1 MALRQREVFAKRIPL
16 YRKDPCLFFKEVTGF
31 KPDPW
36 QKEAATAIAQHRK
49 VSIRSG
55 QGVGK
60 TAFEANLVLWFL
72 SCFPYPRVVCTAP
85 TRQQLNDV
93 LWAEIAKWQ
102 ERSPVLQAMLVW
114 TKTRVYMRGH
124 EKRWFAVARTAT
136 KPENMQGFHEDNML
150 FVVDEASGV
159 ADPIM
164 EAIQGTLS
172 GDNNRLLM
180 CGNPTQNTGT
190 FHDSHTVDAQSYYC
204 MKVSSRDSPRTN
216 KQNIADLERKFGK
229 NSNVVRVRVDGEFP
243 ENEDDV
249 FIPMALATKAVNT
262 EPLEHCSPAR
272 ISIGCDVAR
281 FGNDDTAIAQNIDGD
296 IQKLVTRHGQSLS
309 VAGVKDILDN
319 ACAMLSAVS
328 HIPQTRLFGRSPAGE
343 NATGESDLEN
353 YKEFVGGIQSGD
365 LRDNTRTLVELVLRG
380 MTWSGE
386 IKEVPEYTVT
396 YKSAWSPSDDE
407 KATQDQAVAAAQL
420 ARAQTA
426 STYVTNGI
434 LEATEVRRAL
444 VQDEQF
450 DPENI
455 LTETDLNQE
464 QDWGLTDARGQI
476 PTSGDF
482 SRQENPIVTD
492 EGDFGYVAGFV
503 LNDGRILCGRRS
515 DGQGW
520 CGPGGHIEPGETPSV
535 AFRREAKEEFNID
548 VGNITYLGNCKG
560 KPDEALPVQIY
571 LVNGFDGV
579 PRCDQKE
586 MFTATWMPPEQIL
599 KQDVPG
605 GLVFEP
611 FLRSVKEYLDQ
622 LGITL
627 DDFDESKHNR
637 DEDGKFSNSG
647 GSISSKDA
655 SSKENSSKDL
665 NDSRSHAKINSNAVS
680 AKGANTFKVKGF
692 PNKQKLNNHWQN
704 GRTHAAEYAPDGIT
718 TKEQYEK
725 RAVQLLE
732 SSCGNGIKGYKTKE
746 GLVCRYDTKKN
757 DFAKGSPEKGVRT
770 MFKPDDGEDYYK
782 RQLELEGIEDD

>member
-1 MALRQREVFAKRIPL
+1 M
-16 YRKDPCLFFKEVTGF
+16 
-31 KPDPW
+31 
-36 QKEAATAIAQHRK
+36 
-49 VSIRSG
+49 
-55 QGVGK
+55 
-60 TAFEANLVLWFL
+60 
-72 SCFPYPRVVCTAP
+72 
-85 TRQQLNDV
+85 
-93 LWAEIAKWQ
+93 
-102 ERSPVLQAMLVW
+102 
-114 TKTRVYMRGH
+114 
-124 EKRWFAVARTAT
+124 
-136 KPENMQGFHEDNML
+136 
-150 FVVDEASGV
+150 
-159 ADPIM
+159 
-164 EAIQGTLS
+164 
-172 GDNNRLLM
+172 
-180 CGNPTQNTGT
+180 
-190 FHDSHTVDAQSYYC
+190 
-204 MKVSSRDSPRTN
+204 
-216 KQNIADLERKFGK
+216 
-229 NSNVVRVRVDGEFP
+229 
-243 ENEDDV
+243 
-249 FIPMALATKAVNT
+249 
-262 EPLEHCSPAR
+262 
-272 ISIGCDVAR
+272 
-281 FGNDDTAIAQNIDGD
+281 
-296 IQKLVTRHGQSLS
+296 
-309 VAGVKDILDN
+309 
-319 ACAMLSAVS
+319 
-328 HIPQTRLFGRSPAGE
+328 
-343 NATGESDLEN
+343 
-353 YKEFVGGIQSGD
+353 
-365 LRDNTRTLVELVLRG
+365 
-380 MTWSGE
+380 
-386 IKEVPEYTVT
+386 
-396 YKSAWSPSDDE
+396 
-407 KATQDQAVAAAQL
+407 AAAQL